1 MPAYGQTTVN
11 FNDEFFD
18 AILRSAKVQALCK
31 EKAERTL
38 AIARKNAPVD
48 SGDYKR
54 GLKIKKVSHAHRD
67 TYLVVG
73 TDAKTLLIESQTD
86 NLYKALKEAA
96 G

>member
-1 MPAYGQTTVN
+1 MPAAGQTTVH
-11 FNDEFFD
+11 FDDSFFE
-18 AILRSAKVQALCK
+18 AILRSAKVDALCK

-54 GLKIKKVSHAHRD
+54 GLKIKKVRHAHRD

-86 NLYKALKEAA
+86 NLHNALKEAS